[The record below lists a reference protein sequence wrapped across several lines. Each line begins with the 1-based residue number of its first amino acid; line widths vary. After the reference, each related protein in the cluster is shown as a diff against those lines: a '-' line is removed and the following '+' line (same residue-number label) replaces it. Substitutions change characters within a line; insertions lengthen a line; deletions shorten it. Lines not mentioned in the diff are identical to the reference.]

1 MQNAVSAILSASSGP
16 VAIFTDFDGTLVEI
30 ASHPDAIVVPEDL
43 PIRLRTLYS
52 ALDGA
57 LAVVTGR
64 SIAAIDGFLP
74 SQAFS
79 LTGSHGAEYRHNGEQ
94 QAPESHLVDD
104 ARTIADRVS
113 DSLHGENGVLVE
125 PKPTGVAVHYRAAP
139 EKGAIAS
146 AALARAL
153 DGFPDF
159 HAING
164 KKVVEARPK
173 SANKGVALS
182 RLMQVNP
189 FVGRMPIFIGDDVTD
204 EDGFAAA
211 ERLGGFGIRI
221 GEESETLARFSLP
234 DIATLYSY
242 FDALIEREPNNTASN
257 FADQGIQ
264 ESRIR

>member
-1 MQNAVSAILSASSGP
+1 MQNAVSAILSASSDP

-30 ASHPDAIVVPEDL
+30 ASHPDAVVVPKDL
-43 PIRLRTLYS
+43 PIRLRTLYA

-64 SIAAIDGFLP
+64 TIAAIDGFLP
-74 SQAFS
+74 SQPFS
-79 LTGSHGAEYRHNGEQ
+79 LTGSHGAEYRHDGQQ
-94 QAPESHLVDD
+94 QAPDSHLVAD
-104 ARTIADRVS
+104 AKTIADRVS
-113 DSLHGENGVLVE
+113 DSLHGEDGILVE

-153 DGFPDF
+153 DGFADF

-164 KKVVEARPK
+164 KKVVEARPL
-173 SANKGVALS
+173 SANKGAALS
-182 RLMQVNP
+182 RLMQVKP
-189 FVGRMPIFIGDDVTD
+189 FLGRMPIFVGDDVTD

-221 GEESETLARFSLP
+221 GDSADTLARFSLP

-242 FDALIEREPNNTASN
+242 FDALIEREPNTTASD
-257 FADQGIQ
+257 FADQAMQ

>member
-1 MQNAVSAILSASSGP
+1 MQNAVSAILSASSDP

-30 ASHPDAIVVPEDL
+30 ASHPDAVVVPEDL
-43 PIRLRTLYS
+43 PIRLRTLYA

-64 SIAAIDGFLP
+64 TIAAIDGFLP
-74 SQAFS
+74 SQPFS
-79 LTGSHGAEYRHNGEQ
+79 LTGSHGAEYRHNGQQ
-94 QAPESHLVDD
+94 QAPDSHLVAS

-113 DSLHGENGVLVE
+113 DSLHGENGILIE
-125 PKPTGVAVHYRAAP
+125 PKPTGAAVHYRSAP

-153 DGFPDF
+153 DGFPGF

-164 KKVVEARPK
+164 KKVVEARPL
-173 SANKGVALS
+173 SANKGAALS
-182 RLMQVNP
+182 RLMQVKP
-189 FVGRMPIFIGDDVTD
+189 FLGRMPIFVGDDVTD

-221 GEESETLARFSLP
+221 GEQADTRARFFLP

-242 FDALIEREPNNTASN
+242 FDALIEREPNTTASD
-257 FADQGIQ
+257 FADQAIQ